1 MPEPDASAT
10 APLATHAL
18 PAGGPRRRR
27 HPRGLRVLFITE
39 LWERFS
45 FYGMRSLL
53 TLYMTRVLRYSD
65 RRAYGVYGAYGAL
78 VYACPLA
85 GGVLADR
92 LLGYRVAVLLGAVLM
107 ALGHF
112 VMAIRHELALY
123 VALALLC
130 LGNGFF
136 KPNISSLVGRL
147 YATGDPRRDAG
158 FTIFYMG
165 INAGAFLAPLI
176 CGSLGERVDWHWGF
190 GLAGIGM
197 LVALLWF
204 GRGRAALEG
213 HGEPPSLE
221 ALRARRW
228 LGRSALQ
235 LIVLGSL
242 AAVPLLA
249 FALRRPELVAWLL
262 YGAGAAV
269 YGGLVWVALRSDA
282 QTRGRLL
289 LALVLMACST
299 VFWALFE
306 QAGSSL
312 TLFAARNV
320 DRSLAHGPIGALFRT
335 LAPETPLPEL
345 PASVLQAANPL
356 FLLALGL
363 PAAAL
368 WTTLNRRGSDPS
380 VPTKF
385 GVALLQ
391 LGLGY
396 LVLVAG
402 TAWADAQGR
411 VALRWLLGLYL
422 LHTSGELCLSPIGL
436 SAMTRLAP
444 PHLAGTLMGAWF
456 LASSYSHHFGG
467 LIAAMTALPSS
478 TGTDATA
485 PAAAAALQL
494 YVSVFARLGYLAL
507 GVGALLLVSAR
518 WLQRPLRGID

>member
-1 MPEPDASAT
+1 MSEPDAKPT
-10 APLATHAL
+10 P
-18 PAGGPRRRR
+18 PPPIVVGGPAPGRAH
-27 HPRGLRVLFITE
+27 HPRGLAVLFVTE

-123 VALALLC
+123 TALALLC

-147 YATGDPRRDAG
+147 YASGDPRRDAG
-158 FTIFYMG
+158 FTIFYLG
-165 INAGAFLAPLI
+165 INIGAFLAPLV

-190 GLAGIGM
+190 GLAGVGM
-197 LVALLWF
+197 LIALLWF

-221 ALRARRW
+221 ALTARRW
-228 LGRSALQ
+228 LGLDALQ
-235 LIVLGSL
+235 LTLLGSL
-242 AAVPLLA
+242 AAVPLVALA
-249 FALRRPELVAWLL
+249 LQRPQLLGWLL

-269 YGGLVWVALRSDA
+269 YGGLIWAALRADA
-282 QTRGRLL
+282 TTRRRLL
-289 LALVLMACST
+289 LALVLMACSS

-312 TLFAARNV
+312 TLFAERHV
-320 DRSLAHGPIGALFRT
+320 DRSLAHGPLGALLST
-335 LAPETPLPEL
+335 LAPGARPTEL

-356 FLLALGL
+356 FLIVLAL

-368 WTTLNRRGSDPS
+368 WTALKRRAADPS
-380 VPTKF
+380 APTKF
-385 GVALLQ
+385 GLALLQ
-391 LGLGY
+391 LGLGF

-402 TAWADAQGR
+402 TASADAQAR
-411 VALRWLLGLYL
+411 VPLHWLLALYL
-422 LHTSGELCLSPIGL
+422 LLTTGELCLSPIGL

-444 PHLAGTLMGAWF
+444 PRLASTVMGAWF
-456 LASSYSHHFGG
+456 LANAFSHHVGG
-467 LIAAMTALPSS
+467 LIASMTALPASADS
-478 TGTDATA
+478 A
-485 PAAAAALQL
+485 PAPFAAAGALRL
-494 YVSVFARLGYLAL
+494 YVSVFTRLGYLAL
-507 GVGALLLVSAR
+507 AVGALLLVGAR
-518 WLQRPLRGID
+518 WLRRPLRGLE